1 MNKIISRPT
10 TEEHQARK
18 AIMEV
23 AYLCLSVFLF
33 LIVILSGRANFAS
46 AASRVSFAVQVLI
59 GVASLACFVLA
70 RRGHTMAGAYFLPY
84 GVLLLT
90 FALINSTGIG
100 SVNALF
106 FVTIVVIAGVTA
118 GMRGVI
124 LFAALSVVS
133 VVGLSLAQAQGLLA
147 NKTPVS
153 VVTPAITIAHVVGD
167 ALVLVLLIRIFNQN
181 LHRALAS
188 NQELRQLQTG
198 LEQRIAERTRDLQ
211 IAADVSR
218 QITRVLDLDVLL
230 PKLVQKTRQGF
241 NLYYVALYL
250 HDQHTGK
257 LTLEAGAGREGARMK
272 SDEESLHISA
282 RPSVVAQAAREH
294 KPEIINDT
302 AQSAIYSFDPHLPD
316 TRAEA
321 AFPMLVS
328 DELVGVLDLESET
341 VGRFQESET
350 QIFATL
356 AEQIAIAVRNAQL
369 YSRQEQVARELE
381 RTDLMKSRFLASM
394 SHELRT
400 PLNAIINFTQLIAM
414 GVAGP
419 VTDEQAT
426 MLNTSLSSSRHLL
439 QLIND
444 VLDISKIQ
452 AGKLSLY
459 IEEDVNLNVE
469 IKAAVDMAE
478 PLLQKQDASRER
490 PIRFIQDVDKDLPL
504 TACDRRRLRQVLLN
518 LLSNAI
524 KFTEQGSI
532 TLSAKKRGDEFL
544 FAVMDTG
551 PGIPRE
557 MQARIFEPFVQ
568 ATNDNKHAPGTGL
581 GLPISRSLVQ
591 AHGGDLWMESAL
603 GEGTTF
609 FFTLPFR
616 Q

>member
-18 AIMEV
+18 TIMEV

-328 DELVGVLDLESET
+328 DELVGVLDMESET

-394 SHELRT
+394 SH
-400 PLNAIINFTQLIAM
+400 
-414 GVAGP
+414 
-419 VTDEQAT
+419 
-426 MLNTSLSSSRHLL
+426 
-439 QLIND
+439 
-444 VLDISKIQ
+444 
-452 AGKLSLY
+452 
-459 IEEDVNLNVE
+459 
-469 IKAAVDMAE
+469 
-478 PLLQKQDASRER
+478 
-490 PIRFIQDVDKDLPL
+490 
-504 TACDRRRLRQVLLN
+504 
-518 LLSNAI
+518 
-524 KFTEQGSI
+524 
-532 TLSAKKRGDEFL
+532 
-544 FAVMDTG
+544 
-551 PGIPRE
+551 
-557 MQARIFEPFVQ
+557 
-568 ATNDNKHAPGTGL
+568 
-581 GLPISRSLVQ
+581 
-591 AHGGDLWMESAL
+591 
-603 GEGTTF
+603 
-609 FFTLPFR
+609 
-616 Q
+616 

>member
-1 MNKIISRPT
+1 M
-10 TEEHQARK
+10 
-18 AIMEV
+18 
-23 AYLCLSVFLF
+23 
-33 LIVILSGRANFAS
+33 
-46 AASRVSFAVQVLI
+46 
-59 GVASLACFVLA
+59 
-70 RRGHTMAGAYFLPY
+70 
-84 GVLLLT
+84 
-90 FALINSTGIG
+90 
-100 SVNALF
+100 
-106 FVTIVVIAGVTA
+106 
-118 GMRGVI
+118 
-124 LFAALSVVS
+124 
-133 VVGLSLAQAQGLLA
+133 
-147 NKTPVS
+147 
-153 VVTPAITIAHVVGD
+153 
-167 ALVLVLLIRIFNQN
+167 
-181 LHRALAS
+181 
-188 NQELRQLQTG
+188 
-198 LEQRIAERTRDLQ
+198 
-211 IAADVSR
+211 
-218 QITRVLDLDVLL
+218 
-230 PKLVQKTRQGF
+230 
-241 NLYYVALYL
+241 
-250 HDQHTGK
+250 
-257 LTLEAGAGREGARMK
+257 
-272 SDEESLHISA
+272 
-282 RPSVVAQAAREH
+282 
-294 KPEIINDT
+294 
-302 AQSAIYSFDPHLPD
+302 
-316 TRAEA
+316 
-321 AFPMLVS
+321 
-328 DELVGVLDLESET
+328 
-341 VGRFQESET
+341 
-350 QIFATL
+350 
-356 AEQIAIAVRNAQL
+356 
-369 YSRQEQVARELE
+369 
-381 RTDLMKSRFLASM
+381 
-394 SHELRT
+394 RT